1 MTAEPTGQLIDPQSE
16 PAGLPTWA
24 RSLLAFLALY
34 MFVAAV
40 KMIGAGLGVIRTDKA
55 GAEFLDWL
63 FSLVRDPVTGLFV
76 GLLVTALVQAS
87 GFTIA
92 MTVTLTAM
100 GQISFQTAVPIIM
113 GANIG
118 TSITGLLVSLGHV
131 RQRDEFRRSLSAASV
146 HDFFNIMSVITFL
159 PLEIKFGIISKPVG
173 WIAHAMGYDPSVP
186 GEAVK
191 LASKAGPIKI
201 VISALGNFF
210 KWFLLKVCNLPP
222 IPSGTIISILAMVF
236 LFAGL
241 MLMVKMLRKLMQGRL
256 SGIFSRT
263 LFGNPVA
270 AFIVGIVMTIAVQ
283 SSSVSISLMVPLV
296 GAEILQLVQV
306 FPYVLGANIGT
317 TFTVLLP
324 ALALGPVA
332 VACACGHL
340 LFNIYGT
347 VVFWPLRALPIGMAK
362 WFGEVAAK
370 RRYLAV
376 VYILTLFFVIP
387 GSILGIMKW
396 TGHLQTGQQD
406 PPAVE
411 QPAETDD
418 QAPIIIPNTDTTGD
432 EVSGQAPILVP
443 NTDPAGD

>member
-1 MTAEPTGQLIDPQSE
+1 MTSTEMTPGGLQQAEGSGTE
-16 PAGLPTWA
+16 EGLPTWA
-24 RSLLAFLALY
+24 RSLFAILALY
-34 MFVAAV
+34 LFVAAV
-40 KMIGAGLGVIRTDKA
+40 KMIGGGLGVIRA
-55 GAEFLDWL
+55 EPEGAAFLNKL
-63 FSLVRDPVTGLFV
+63 FGLVQDPITGLVV

-100 GQISFQTAVPIIM
+100 GQISFATAIPIIM

-146 HDFFNIMSVITFL
+146 HDFFNMLSVVTFL
-159 PLEIKFGIISKPVG
+159 PLEIKFGVISRPVAWLAG
-173 WIAHAMGYDPSVP
+173 MMGYDPNVP

-201 VISALGNFF
+201 VISALGKLFE
-210 KWFLLKVCNLPP
+210 WLLLTVMNIPP
-222 IPSGTIISILAMVF
+222 KISGAIICALAMVF
-236 LFAGL
+236 LFGGL
-241 MLMVKMLRKLMQGRL
+241 MLMVKMLRTLMQGRL
-256 SGIFSRT
+256 SGIFNKT
-263 LFGNPVA
+263 LFGNPAA

-283 SSSVSISLMVPLV
+283 SSSVSISLVVPLV
-296 GAEILQLVQV
+296 GAEILQLAQV
-306 FPYVLGANIGT
+306 FPYVLGSNIGT

-347 VVFWPLRALPIGMAK
+347 VLFWPLRALPMGMAK
-362 WFGEVAAK
+362 WFGNVGAN

-376 VYILTLFFVIP
+376 VYILTIFFVIP
-387 GSILGIMKW
+387 GGILGIMKV
-396 TGHLQTGQQD
+396 TGNLESNQT
-406 PPAVE
+406 PAR
-411 QPAETDD
+411 Q
-418 QAPIIIPNTDTTGD
+418 DTTIIEDGATD
-432 EVSGQAPILVP
+432 GSQETLVP
-443 NTDPAGD
+443 ITE